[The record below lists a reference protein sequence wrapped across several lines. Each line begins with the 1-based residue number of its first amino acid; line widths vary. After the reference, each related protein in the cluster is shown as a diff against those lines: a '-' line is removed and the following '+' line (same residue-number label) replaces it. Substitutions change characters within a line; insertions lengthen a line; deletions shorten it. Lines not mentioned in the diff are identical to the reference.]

1 MTGRATT
8 SLSLPASATSLALR
22 LVWLAH
28 VGQDRLLGYGLKYD
42 AHFQHTHLGRP
53 GRHTGQAS

>member
-1 MTGRATT
+1 MTGQATT

-28 VGQDRLLGYGLKYD
+28 VGQDRLLGYGLKFD
-42 AHFQHTHLGRP
+42 GHFSTHAPWPTR
-53 GRHTGQAS
+53 